1 MYELRY
7 EAQNFEYQILP
18 LPPADQPDTVMI
30 WAKPLKAE
38 LRPYVVFAEQSKG
51 DEYVYRVQFC
61 RGTTPS
67 TTVPQC
73 PKITQSSR
81 SLPCPQGFITV
92 EE

>member
-18 LPPADQPDTVMI
+18 LPPADQPD
-30 WAKPLKAE
+30 KPLKAE

-67 TTVPQC
+67 TTVPQY